1 MLTSDSREAF
11 YCFEL
16 ATSVGHG
23 RPSIPSRDQEAPSPR
38 FSQRWIFIF
47 SFLCGFSFVTSAM
60 EKAVLFQTQLED
72 VMGDFGYKKPLLW
85 ATSIL
90 TGILMS
96 TLVSQTK
103 KPLKKRRNL
112 PWIDRLVE
120 QAFESMKAYGP
131 VLFPNAYTKLSD
143 KDRVEWNNRA
153 ISFTHAVVATLV
165 AGYLFF
171 VSDLF
176 REEVAYGPVVFRST
190 IFTQFFLGVS
200 NGYFITDM
208 AMLLKYYP
216 NLGEIEFVVHHA
228 VSIISLFLAVHSGYA
243 HIYLYTV
250 LLSESTTPF
259 INIRW
264 YLAAA
269 DMKKTRA
276 YTINGIALFVSWLVS
291 LSSSCYKQEKKVIE
305 IDTIGYYF
313 MFFSTS
319 VFAVMNLY
327 WFEKIARGLI
337 KVLKSKET

>member
-1 MLTSDSREAF
+1 
-11 YCFEL
+11 
-16 ATSVGHG
+16 
-23 RPSIPSRDQEAPSPR
+23 
-38 FSQRWIFIF
+38 
-47 SFLCGFSFVTSAM
+47 
-60 EKAVLFQTQLED
+60 
-72 VMGDFGYKKPLLW
+72 
-85 ATSIL
+85 
-90 TGILMS
+90 
-96 TLVSQTK
+96 
-103 KPLKKRRNL
+103 
-112 PWIDRLVE
+112 
-120 QAFESMKAYGP
+120 MKAYGP

-276 YTINGIALFVSWLVS
+276 YTINGIALFVSWLIARIV
-291 LSSSCYKQEKKVIE
+291 LFVYLFAHMYWHYDEVIE